1 MKTLNIINHKLFTP
15 TVIICLLLGI
25 FLGIIFTKL
34 FLVKKEGYKMN
45 GSLNRDT
52 SFVPIEQMPTLTQ
65 EEKNQANANAEA
77 NFNAMV
83 ANGTWVDG
91 EM

>member
-15 TVIICLLLGI
+15 TVILCLLLGI

-34 FLVKKEGYKMN
+34 FLVKKEGYKM

-52 SFVPIEQMPTLTQ
+52 SFVPIEQAPPSTQ
-65 EEKNQANANAEA
+65 EERNQANANAEA